1 MNTEEVKLEPVWT
14 ADMGYRDGSTRIA
27 DVTDTNEVKIY
38 RNDETFVKETF
49 TDYIFEGVET
59 LILHILNNPSE
70 HGFGKIL
77 SIQWSWKDGYLITD
91 EHGVRELQYE
101 SVDVYTLIRR

>member
-1 MNTEEVKLEPVWT
+1 MIQEPEIKLEPVWT
-14 ADMGYRDGSTRIA
+14 ADMGYRDGSTRID
-27 DVTDTNEVKIY
+27 DVYRVEIY

-49 TDYIFEGVET
+49 KDNIYEGVET

-91 EHGVRELQYE
+91 EHGVRELMYE
-101 SVDVYTLIRR
+101 SVDVYTQIRR